1 MLSNFSIK
9 HADQETKSEARQQ
22 LRVILSISL
31 SPLLLGFLFIVAF
44 SKNEISWL
52 SAWTAFDTVFLDGEL
67 YFYAM
72 STCGYIFFLSS
83 ISEKR
88 SIREAGQFSGLFV
101 LFCGCFMALYIGQGE
116 DQNTLSH
123 GIVSIVLLLTAVI
136 INYRMIVL
144 SQQPPP
150 MPEDVNR
157 RRADDLADKVDTEY
171 D

>member
-9 HADQETKSEARQQ
+9 HADRETKSEARQQ

-31 SPLLLGFLFIVAF
+31 SPLFLGFLSIVVF
-44 SKNEISWL
+44 SKNEISLL
-52 SAWTAFDTVFLDGEL
+52 SAWTAFDAVFLNGEL

-72 STCGYIFFLSS
+72 STCAYIFFLSS

-88 SIREAGQFSGLFV
+88 SVREAGQISGLFV
-101 LFCGCFMALYIGQGE
+101 FFCGGLMALYIGQGE
-116 DQNTLSH
+116 DRNALNH
-123 GIVSIVLLLTAVI
+123 GIVSIVLLLTAVF

-157 RRADDLADKVDTEY
+157 QRADAMAH
-171 D
+171 